1 MQAEIAR
8 WFLGIWGVWAMNL
21 VEHQFSLWEQEEKEE
36 SLEEFYYYC
45 EQTASLVPLKD
56 ISAQMAVA
64 FQISL
69 KGGWFFWIQCLT
81 TDGLALW
88 VLGELESQDGSLGFH
103 SQGQSGKEREIIS
116 VLCPSSMVPK
126 GTQ

>member
-1 MQAEIAR
+1 
-8 WFLGIWGVWAMNL
+8 MNL
-21 VEHQFSLWEQEEKEE
+21 VEHQLSLWEQEENEE
-36 SLEEFYYYC
+36 SLEEFYYHY

-56 ISAQMAVA
+56 ISAEMAIA

-81 TDGLALW
+81 TGGLALW
-88 VLGELESQDGSLGFH
+88 VLGELESRDASLGFH
-103 SQGQSGKEREIIS
+103 SQVQLGKEREIIR
-116 VLCPSSMVPK
+116 VLCPSSVVPK

>member
-1 MQAEIAR
+1 
-8 WFLGIWGVWAMNL
+8 MNL

-36 SLEEFYYYC
+36 SLEEFYYHYK
-45 EQTASLVPLKD
+45 QTASWVPLKD
-56 ISAQMAVA
+56 ISAQMAIA

-69 KGGWFFWIQCLT
+69 KGGWFFGIQCLT

-103 SQGQSGKEREIIS
+103 SQGQLGKEREMIIM
-116 VLCPSSMVPK
+116 LCPSSMVPK
-126 GTQ
+126 GSQ

>member
-1 MQAEIAR
+1 MGHE
-8 WFLGIWGVWAMNL
+8 LGRAMRK
-21 VEHQFSLWEQEEKEE
+21 EDEE
-36 SLEEFYYYC
+36 SLEEFYYHY

-56 ISAQMAVA
+56 ISAQMAIA

-69 KGGWFFWIQCLT
+69 EGGWFFWIQCLT

-103 SQGQSGKEREIIS
+103 SQVQLGKEREIIS